1 VLPLNQVKR
10 VPQKLEPKLVPTY
23 NIFAGR
29 YGDTDAYLIEP
40 VEGLGCAYERMKEIA
55 AKERGPYF
63 ILDAHSHK
71 VLASVDTTAKS
82 NAAKSA

>member
-1 VLPLNQVKR
+1 MP
-10 VPQKLEPKLVPTY
+10 ETS
-23 NIFAGR
+23 R
-29 YGDTDAYLIEP
+29 YLGVGNEQGHHIEP
-40 VEGLGCAYERMKEIA
+40 VEGLGCAYERMKEIS

>member
-1 VLPLNQVKR
+1 
-10 VPQKLEPKLVPTY
+10 LVPTY
-23 NIFAGR
+23 DIFAGR
-29 YGDTDAYLIEP
+29 YGDTDARWIEP
-40 VEGLGCAYERMKEIA
+40 VEGLGCAYERIKEIA

>member
-1 VLPLNQVKR
+1 
-10 VPQKLEPKLVPTY
+10 LVPTY
-23 NIFAGR
+23 DIFAGR
-29 YGDTDAYLIEP
+29 HGDTDARWIEP
-40 VEGLGCAYERMKEIA
+40 VEGLGCAYERMKEIS

-82 NAAKSA
+82 NATKSA